1 MFFQYH
7 SAALVQF
14 SFISWERKGDQFITV
29 MGSCMLQNHVS
40 KRRSGVEMT
49 LKVGSYN
56 SVTRAVNG
64 TTIGNSQPI
73 YLHHERIRVVLQR
86 GE

>member
-1 MFFQYH
+1 MFPQCH

-14 SFISWERKGDQFITV
+14 SFISWERKGDQFITA
-29 MGSCMLQNHVS
+29 

-56 SVTRAVNG
+56 SVTRVVNG
-64 TTIGNSQPI
+64 ITIGNSQSI